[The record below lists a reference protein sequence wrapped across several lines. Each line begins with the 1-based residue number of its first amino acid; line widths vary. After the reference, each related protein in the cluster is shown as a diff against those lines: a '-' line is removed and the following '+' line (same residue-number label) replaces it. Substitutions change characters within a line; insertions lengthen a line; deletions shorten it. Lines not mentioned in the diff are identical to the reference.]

1 MRIFHRKII
10 RHCKRDIKFINFF
23 FFFRSLVLR
32 SCLLS
37 NKITSRYVKLNI
49 VLRRFISRIKRNIA
63 YCLKRWRWHW
73 SHRKFSTCFLHA
85 IFNFCIKRIFF
96 RIFPRIMKTW
106 NKTILL
112 HILYKMFHTFL
123 LNNRKLKK
131 ISEIL
136 QLKMLPSIESE
147 ELNH

>member
-1 MRIFHRKII
+1 MWKICWGLEFFIFYKNSVVYVFI
-10 RHCKRDIKFINFF
+10 RFQCESSIGRSFDIVKGILNLLIF

-32 SCLLS
+32 FCLLS

-85 IFNFCIKRIFF
+85 IFTFCIKEIFF
-96 RIFPRIMKTW
+96 KIFFQGLW
-106 NKTILL
+106 
-112 HILYKMFHTFL
+112 
-123 LNNRKLKK
+123 KL
-131 ISEIL
+131 EI
-136 QLKMLPSIESE
+136 KPYYYIFCIKCFIDFY
-147 ELNH
+147 

>member
-1 MRIFHRKII
+1 MWKICWGLEFFIFYKNSVVYVFI
-10 RHCKRDIKFINFF
+10 RFQCESSIGRSFDIVKGILNLLIFF

-73 SHRKFSTCFLHA
+73 SHRKFSACFLHA

-96 RIFPRIMKTW
+96 RIFFQELW
-106 NKTILL
+106 
-112 HILYKMFHTFL
+112 
-123 LNNRKLKK
+123 KL
-131 ISEIL
+131 EI
-136 QLKMLPSIESE
+136 KPYYYIFCIKCFI
-147 ELNH
+147 HFY